1 MQKMFSKITLYIVRC
16 DRHNEIKDSAPCVD
30 CMKVILG
37 LGIKKIIY
45 SNSEGKFIIVKPEDY
60 NIVHM
65 SIGRKLLDLNVRF
78 YNKNIYKKKS
88 QPVAVALALT

>member
-1 MQKMFSKITLYIVRC
+1 MFKKITLYIVRC
-16 DRHNEIKDSAPCVD
+16 DRHGEIKDSAPCVD

-45 SNSEGKFIIVKPEDY
+45 STNEGKFIIVKPEDY
-60 NIVHM
+60 SVVHV

-88 QPVAVALALT
+88 QHQSVIVA